1 MTTTPSIPPTTPS
14 IPPTTP
20 LSRSTAHISSPL
32 DRLELRT
39 VLDGE
44 LVLPVEPGWDMARA
58 AWHLT
63 VDQRPEFVALPE
75 TVDDIVAIT
84 RYAASNGLR
93 IAAQRTGHGAPA
105 MEDLTDTI
113 LLKTSRMNAVEIDPV
128 ARRARVEAG
137 ALWQDVVPLAAEHG
151 LAALHGSAPDI
162 GVVGYSLGGGIGW
175 LARRYGL
182 ASNSVLAAEVVTPDG
197 RLLRVDPDHHGE
209 LFWALRGGGGSF
221 GIVTSL
227 EFALYPVRE
236 VYAGVLF
243 FPLERARE
251 VLHAWLAWT
260 GNVSDS
266 VTSVGRMLRF
276 PPLPDLP
283 EFLRGRSF
291 VVVEACFLDGEA
303 AARGSLQPLRDL
315 GAEIDTFATMPVT
328 KLPELHMDPPEP
340 VPAIVD
346 HRLVATM
353 PPAAIDAIVDAAGPS
368 VDSPLLSVE
377 IRHLGGA
384 LRISDTDHGVLD
396 RVDADYVLA
405 AVGMPITPEL
415 GLAIEAHLD
424 AVTSAVEP
432 WNTGREYLN
441 FAERP
446 TTPDKLFGNV
456 DAERLAAIA
465 AAYDPHARMVAN
477 HPMQPPGA
485 TAPTE

>member
-1 MTTTPSIPPTTPS
+1 MPTSPSIPPTSNPARV
-14 IPPTTP
+14 P
-20 LSRSTAHISSPL
+20 SPL

-39 VLDGE
+39 AMDGE
-44 LVLPVEPGWDMARA
+44 LVLPAEPGWDEHRA

-75 TVDDIVAIT
+75 TVDDVVAIA
-84 RYAASNGLR
+84 RYAAANGLR

-105 MEDLTDTI
+105 MEDLTGTI
-113 LLKTSRMNAVEIDPV
+113 LLKTSRMQGVEVDPV
-128 ARRARVEAG
+128 ARRARVGAG
-137 ALWQDVVPLAAEHG
+137 ALWQDVVPRAAEHG

-182 ASNSVLAAEVVTPDG
+182 ACNSVLAAELVTSDG
-197 RLLRVDPDHHGE
+197 QLLRVDHDHHAE

-251 VLHAWLAWT
+251 VMHAWRDWT
-260 GNVSDS
+260 EDVSDA
-266 VTSVGRMLRF
+266 VTSVGRILRF

-303 AARGSLQPLRDL
+303 VARGSLQPLRDL
-315 GAEIDTFATMPVT
+315 GAEIDTFATTPVT
-328 KLPELHMDPPEP
+328 TLPELHMDPPKP
-340 VPAIVD
+340 VPALVD
-346 HRLVATM
+346 HRLLTRVT
-353 PPAAIDAIVDAAGPS
+353 PAAIDAVVDVAGPS

-384 LRISDTDHGVLD
+384 LAVSDADHGVLD

-405 AVGMPITPEL
+405 GVGMPITPEL
-415 GLAIEAHLD
+415 GLAIEAHLH
-424 AVTSAVEP
+424 AVTNAVEP
-432 WNTGREYLN
+432 WNSGREYLN

-446 TTPDKLFGNV
+446 TTTGKLFG
-456 DAERLAAIA
+456 DADADRLVAIA
-465 AAYDPHARMVAN
+465 TKYDPQSRMVAN
-477 HPMQPPGA
+477 QPARAPRP
-485 TAPTE
+485 TAPAV

>member
-1 MTTTPSIPPTTPS
+1 MTAPSIPPTAPS
-14 IPPTTP
+14 GERPAAVP
-20 LSRSTAHISSPL
+20 SPL

-39 VLDGE
+39 GMDGE
-44 LVLPVEPGWDMARA
+44 LVLPAEPGWDEARA

-75 TVDDIVAIT
+75 SVDDVVAVA
-84 RYAASNGLR
+84 RYAAATGLR

-105 MEDLTDTI
+105 MEDLTGTI
-113 LLKTSRMNAVEIDPV
+113 LLRTSRMQGVEIDPV
-128 ARRARVEAG
+128 ARRARVAAG
-137 ALWQDVVPLAAEHG
+137 ALWQDVVPMAAEHG

-182 ASNSVLAAEVVTPDG
+182 ACNSVLAAELVTPDG
-197 RLLRVDPDHHGE
+197 QLLRVDPDHHAE

-227 EFALYPVRE
+227 EFALYPIRE

-251 VLHAWLAWT
+251 VLHAWRDWT
-260 GNVSDS
+260 GDVTDA
-266 VTSVGRMLRF
+266 VTSVGRLLRF

-303 AARGSLQPLRDL
+303 AARSSLQPLREL
-315 GAEIDTFATMPVT
+315 GPEIDTFATTSVT
-328 KLPELHMDPPEP
+328 RLPELHMDPPEP
-340 VPAIVD
+340 VPAMVD
-346 HRLVATM
+346 HRLLGGM
-353 PPAAIDAIVDAAGPS
+353 SPAAIDAVVDAAGPS

-377 IRHLGGA
+377 VRHLGGA
-384 LRISDTDHGVLD
+384 LGISDTDHGVLD
-396 RVDADYVLA
+396 RVGADYALVG
-405 AVGMPITPEL
+405 VGMPVTPEL
-415 GLAIEAHLD
+415 GQAIEAHLD
-424 AVTSAVEP
+424 TVTGAVEP
-432 WNTGREYLN
+432 WVTGREYLN

-446 TTPDKLFGNV
+446 TTTAKLFGGPGA
-456 DAERLAAIA
+456 DRLAAIA
-465 AAYDPHARMVAN
+465 TAYDPDARMVAN
-477 HPMQPPGA
+477 HPVRAPRS
-485 TAPTE
+485 TAPTA